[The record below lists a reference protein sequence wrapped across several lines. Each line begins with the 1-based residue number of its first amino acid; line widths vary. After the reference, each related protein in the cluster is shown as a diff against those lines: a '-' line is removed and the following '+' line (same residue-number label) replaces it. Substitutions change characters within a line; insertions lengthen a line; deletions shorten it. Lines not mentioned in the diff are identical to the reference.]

1 MDVLD
6 EHIVT
11 SYEQLLPPT
20 ILRTLRRRTRLD
32 SHPRALWRALTRL
45 I

>member
-20 ILRTLRRRTRLD
+20 ILRTLRRRTRLNPH
-32 SHPRALWRALTRL
+32 SRALWRALTRL